1 MDGDLELLFHML
13 KSLDFSREEGEVK
26 TKERFFVK
34 VESGERLAVNLIVAI
49 VSPTSDITVHNEAG

>member
-1 MDGDLELLFHML
+1 ML

-34 VESGERLAVNLIVAI
+34 VEPAERLAVNLIVAI

>member
-26 TKERFFVK
+26 TKERFFVM